1 MIDFMKIY
9 HFDGKRVQTQD
20 SLGRAP
26 SSGFTWVLLSRN
38 EFEAQLGD
46 LQNQLEQSTG
56 QRLMQLHVQDI
67 SNAQHPSR
75 YDYANGY
82 DMVIFRKLQL
92 QHGSNG
98 LDASVAAHSLLG
110 LQTHPVSLVVFE
122 HLLLTVYDEQAPLSD
137 EFVARFTQDMR
148 LPVSAADLMLRI
160 INILVDAYLDLR
172 KVLSAN
178 LKFWQGQLLAN
189 NGQFTQWKLLL
200 AEREHLNLLEDMCDE
215 QHDAVQEYLDG
226 LMDQPP
232 SAADASSKVHELLV
246 ARSRDILGHI
256 TRVRQHVR
264 RLEESIESAVQIH
277 FSAQAHRTNVIMRF
291 LTAITAIF
299 LPLNLVTGFFGMNFE
314 ALPWIHQQQG
324 LWYAVLAMLTIAAI
338 TSLVFWR
345 KRYLSRSEM

>member
-1 MIDFMKIY
+1 MKIY
-9 HFDGKRVQTQD
+9 HFDGKRVQAQD
-20 SLGRAP
+20 SLGLP
-26 SSGFTWVLLSRN
+26 QSSGFTWVLLSRS
-38 EFEAQLGD
+38 EFELQLVD
-46 LQNQLEQSTG
+46 LQSQLERSTG

-75 YDYANGY
+75 YDYASGY
-82 DMVIFRKLQL
+82 DMLIFRKLQL
-92 QHGSNG
+92 QHGHGVHSG
-98 LDASVAAHSLLG
+98 LDDAPPAHSLLG
-110 LQTHPVSLVVFE
+110 LQTHPVNLVLFE
-122 HLLLTVYDEQAPLSD
+122 HLLLTVYDEHAPLSA

-178 LKFWQGQLLAN
+178 LKFWQGELLAN

-226 LMDQPP
+226 LMDQPT
-232 SAADASSKVHELLV
+232 SVADASGKVHELLV

-256 TRVRQHVR
+256 ARVRQHVR

-324 LWYAVLAMLTIAAI
+324 LWYAVLAMVVIAAF

>member
-1 MIDFMKIY
+1 MKIY
-9 HFDGKRVQTQD
+9 HFDGKHVAAQER
-20 SLGRAP
+20 LGPPP

-38 EFEAQLGD
+38 EFEAQLSD
-46 LQNQLEQSTG
+46 LQNQLEQCTG

-67 SNAQHPSR
+67 RNAQHPSR

-92 QHGSNG
+92 QYGAHEAGEGS
-98 LDASVAAHSLLG
+98 APMHSLLG
-110 LQTHPVSLVVFE
+110 LQTHPVSLVVFD
-122 HLLLTVYDEQAPLSD
+122 HLLLTVYDEQAPLAE
-137 EFVARFTQDMR
+137 EFAARFTQDAR
-148 LPVSAADLMLRI
+148 LPLSAADLMLRI

-178 LKFWQGQLLAN
+178 LKFWQGQLLASN
-189 NGQFTQWKLLL
+189 TQFTQWKLLL

-226 LMDQPP
+226 LMDQPVS
-232 SAADASSKVHELLV
+232 SADLNSKVHELLV

-256 TRVRQHVR
+256 ARVRQHVR

-314 ALPWIHQQQG
+314 ALPWIHKQQG
-324 LWYAVLAMLTIAAI
+324 IWYAVLAMVLIATL